1 MADQDRNRRTAGY
14 KRVNAVWERRRAKQ
28 KFAAETSHD
37 PTRESLV
44 LLLKFAPAP
53 GDDWLRQ
60 AAGRA
65 FAGEVAEPAE
75 ADGTV
80 RVGEWEFGVR
90 WASRA
95 YFEEVDHVAAS
106 VPELR
111 LRAALREHVG
121 WLAVE
126 VLTGPADAADAERLA
141 RVGRLLA
148 ALAPADALALYRPG
162 TAQVSLFTPH
172 AAAELAAGRGFDE
185 ERRDE
190 AA

>member
-1 MADQDRNRRTAGY
+1 MAEQDRNRRTAGY
-14 KRVNAVWERRRAKQ
+14 KRVNAMWERRRAKYDR
-28 KFAAETSHD
+28 AAETSHD

-53 GDDWLRQ
+53 GDDWLRL

-65 FAGEVAEPAE
+65 FGGEVTEPAE

-90 WASRA
+90 WAGRA
-95 YFEEVDHVAAS
+95 YFEEAERIAAD
-106 VPELR
+106 VPESR
-111 LRAALREHVG
+111 LRAALREHAG

-141 RVGRLLA
+141 RAGRLLA

-172 AAAELAAGRGFDE
+172 AAAALAEGRGFDE

>member
-1 MADQDRNRRTAGY
+1 MADHERNQRTAGY
-14 KRVNAVWERRRAKQ
+14 KRVNAVWERQRAKHDS
-28 KFAAETSHD
+28 AAAAHD
-37 PTRESLV
+37 PIRESLV

-53 GDDWLRQ
+53 NDGWLRQ

-65 FAGEVAEPAE
+65 FDGEVTEPAE

-95 YFEEVDHVAAS
+95 YFDEVDRVAAS

-126 VLTGPADAADAERLA
+126 VLTGPANAADAERLA

-162 TAQVSLFTPH
+162 TAQVSLFTPR
-172 AAAELAAGRGFDE
+172 AAAELAAGRGFEE
-185 ERRDE
+185 ERRED